1 MDSFDPALAYG
12 RFGELARKIEPEM
25 GALID
30 ELEKAAK
37 DITGLRLRED
47 LLSHLGP
54 TWCVLPVPS
63 ADGQGGG
70 KAEVDPTEYVLV
82 ASLQDAD
89 GFSKVLDTL
98 AARANQYLRDR
109 EKPADGQARDAR
121 QPDPPSLAVERLP
134 GTHRGYRLTSPS
146 RLVFWL
152 NDEIQPT
159 ILVGKSYVAFAVN
172 AERAAEALAF
182 EQGPAGRWRPT
193 GELIAAFD
201 CLPEKL
207 TLLSVGDSRDSAVPE
222 TISQLPSIVQ
232 LLMTWLGGMED
243 PNAGAGSDFLT
254 LLGIPGPGSFRVRI
268 DPARIPR
275 SEAPAVSPLPQCPR
289 CGRGRPW
296 HSIHRPRSLP
306 VRVCR
311 QWHVRQVQ
319 REVEQLQG
327 VGSRHQARLEMVFR
341 PLKRRRPPPRV
352 PLPFKVS
359 PTGMTPSLPAS
370 GESGKS
376 SHLFSGD
383 NRSR

>member
-1 MDSFDPALAYG
+1 MLTDVRIEAPVPRKGLVGWLDQPAFRKGELPPIPQSTRTFLVDSFDPALAYG
-12 RFGELARKIEPEM
+12 RFGELARKIEPET

-82 ASLQDAD
+82 ASLRDAD

-134 GTHRGYRLTSPS
+134 GTQRGYRLTSPS

-275 SEAPAVSPLPQCPR
+275 PEALR
-289 CGRGRPW
+289 
-296 HSIHRPRSLP
+296 
-306 VRVCR
+306 
-311 QWHVRQVQ
+311 
-319 REVEQLQG
+319 
-327 VGSRHQARLEMVFR
+327 
-341 PLKRRRPPPRV
+341 
-352 PLPFKVS
+352 
-359 PTGMTPSLPAS
+359 
-370 GESGKS
+370 
-376 SHLFSGD
+376 SHLFPSVLAAAVDDRGIRFIGREAFPFACAGNGTYVKSSVKWSNSKGLD
-383 NRSR
+383 RDIKLGLKWFSAH